1 MFIKTMKLITSLIFA
16 LAIVGTQARFN
27 LRNYAQQKLK
37 ASTDDNETESHII
50 RDDVQ
55 NVIKKIV
62 DRCFEAELG
71 VDNGI
76 ITNTVSVAKFDTSSA
91 IDSIN
96 LCLQSSNLRL
106 GHNVDSGLT
115 DSMDLV
121 KQAAKDLVTSQQTF
135 NTLIEEETPVLESA
149 MGDIQGAV
157 QSAVKSLNNGYEKQ
171 SAEDPQQSA
180 ESLETF
186 LASKEEALKNAR
198 ENLDAEFDSFND
210 KTSATIDRLTDQIKY
225 VAANETEF
233 KNKRNDLQNNQNGIV
248 TSIVNHYK
256 EVVDGDFQ
264 GHAVSGNQGEGCGQ
278 LVDGNGTVVFDG
290 ATHERAV
297 TSMCKTGMTCQSR
310 SSDGVIA
317 IMTSNEEKNLV
328 FSGNFICSNKSETD
342 VSDGDEVALPDPNSQ
357 GICKDSSGKF
367 LPADGTSTG
376 TGCNLVR
383 LNA

>member
-1 MFIKTMKLITSLIFA
+1 MKLITSLIFA
-16 LAIVGTQARFN
+16 LAIMGTQARFN

-37 ASTDDNETESHII
+37 ASTDDQNTESHVV
-50 RDDVQ
+50 RGDLES
-55 NVIKKIV
+55 VIKKIV

-91 IDSIN
+91 VDSIN

-115 DSMDLV
+115 SSMDLV
-121 KQAAKDLVTSQQTF
+121 KVAAKDLVASQQSF
-135 NTLIEEETPVLESA
+135 NTLIEEETPTLESA

-198 ENLDAEFDSFND
+198 ESLDTEFDRFND
-210 KTSATIDRLTDQIKY
+210 KTSATIDRLSEQIKY

-233 KNKRNDLQNNQNGIV
+233 KKQRNDLQNNQDGIV
-248 TSIVNHYK
+248 SSIVNHYK
-256 EVVDGDFQ
+256 EVVDGTFE

-278 LVDGNGTVVFDG
+278 LVDENGTVVFDG
-290 ATHERAV
+290 ATHEKAV
-297 TSMCKTGMTCQSR
+297 FEMCKTGMTCQSR
-310 SSDGVIA
+310 SSTGVIT

-328 FSGNFICSNKSETD
+328 FSGNFVCSDKPETD
-342 VSDGDEVALPDPNSQ
+342 VQNGEQVQLPDPNGQ

-376 TGCNLVR
+376 NGCNLVR

>member
-37 ASTDDNETESHII
+37 ASTDQNETESHVI

-55 NVIKKIV
+55 NVIKIV

-115 DSMDLV
+115 TSMDLV
-121 KQAAKDLVTSQQTF
+121 KQAAKDLVTSQQSF
-135 NTLIEEETPVLESA
+135 NTLIEEETPGLESA

-198 ENLDAEFDSFND
+198 ESLDDEFDSFNT
-210 KTSATIDRLTDQIKY
+210 KTSATIDRLTEQIKY

-233 KNKRNDLQNNQNGIV
+233 KNKRNDLQNNQDTIV

-256 EVVDGDFQ
+256 EVVDGTFQ

-278 LVDGNGTVVFDG
+278 LVDGDGNVVFEG

-297 TSMCKTGMTCQSR
+297 TEMCKTGMTCQSR
-310 SSDGVIA
+310 SSEGVIT
-317 IMTSNEEKNLV
+317 IMTSNEEKTWFFQETLYVLINLKPMFRMV
-328 FSGNFICSNKSETD
+328 TK
-342 VSDGDEVALPDPNSQ
+342 
-357 GICKDSSGKF
+357 
-367 LPADGTSTG
+367 
-376 TGCNLVR
+376 
-383 LNA
+383 